1 MALLQILFSPC
12 RYMSLNS
19 HQGKEQSR
27 RDDLEALGHVFFYFL
42 NGGQL
47 PWQGVRSGLEI
58 YISLGFFLVC
68 INRALLVQLFHMYA

>member
-1 MALLQILFSPC
+1 MAPIQSKENV
-12 RYMSLNS
+12 SLNS

-47 PWQGVRSGLEI
+47 PWQGVR
-58 YISLGFFLVC
+58 
-68 INRALLVQLFHMYA
+68 YAAYADFYLIVGKKCFI